1 MVEQTVRI
9 LCAQGVGSPGTR
21 SAERGTPVAICETAS
36 ASAPRA
42 SRSALAE
49 FLRRAG
55 FCVLEAGTA
64 ADVLRH
70 SLGRPDL
77 IVLED
82 SLPDQEGAQL
92 CQLLKTDPASAAIP
106 LLFLESELKSS
117 SPGAEEAD
125 GFLKASADSRE
136 ILAWVRALL
145 RRQDSPRM
153 ESLGRLASGIAHD
166 FNNLLTVIL
175 GHAELL
181 EDYLPDIGEGRS
193 LLGGVQS
200 AARSAS
206 QLAGQMLGLARQQPI
221 APESVDLNALLLE
234 VLGIL
239 RRVCEA
245 RIEFVV
251 EPGTLVP
258 PVHGVPC
265 QLTQV
270 LLNLCL
276 NARDAMP
283 QGGRLTVS
291 TETLTVMAP
300 QTSGSLGPRPG
311 TFVRLRVSDT
321 GAGIPAELLPR
332 IFEPFFTTRPG
343 SGTGLGLATVSR
355 IVRQHQGW
363 IECSSELGRGSC
375 FDVYLPVE

>member
-1 MVEQTVRI
+1 LVEQTVRI
-9 LCAQGVGSPGTR
+9 LCAQGVGGNRPFL
-21 SAERGTPVAICETAS
+21 P
-36 ASAPRA
+36 
-42 SRSALAE
+42 E
-49 FLRRAG
+49 FLRRSG
-55 FCVLEAGTA
+55 LSVLEATTA

-70 SLGRPDL
+70 SLSRPDL
-77 IVLED
+77 IILED
-82 SLPDQEGAQL
+82 SLPDQEAVQL
-92 CQLLKTDPASAAIP
+92 CRLLRADPASAAIP
-106 LLFLESELKSS
+106 LLFLEGDTASG
-117 SPGAEEAD
+117 GAGTDEAD
-125 GFLKASADSRE
+125 GFLRASADPRE
-136 ILAWVRALL
+136 VLAWVRSLL

-181 EDYLPDIGEGRS
+181 EDYLPDIGEGRI
-193 LLGGVQS
+193 LLRGLQS

-206 QLAGQMLGLARQQPI
+206 QLAGQMLGLARQQPL
-221 APESVDLNALLLE
+221 APQNVDLNALLLE

-239 RRVCEA
+239 RRVSES

-251 EPGTLVP
+251 EPGPLVP
-258 PVHGVPC
+258 PVRGVPS
-265 QLTQV
+265 QLMQV

-283 QGGRLTVS
+283 QGPGRLMVS
-291 TETLTVMAP
+291 TETLAVMAP
-300 QTSGSLGPRPG
+300 QTAGSLGPRPG
-311 TFVRLRVSDT
+311 TFVRLRVADT

-343 SGTGLGLATVSR
+343 VGTGLGLATVSR

-363 IECSSELGRGSC
+363 IECSSEVGRGSC
-375 FDVYLPVE
+375 FDVYLPVG